1 MYLEAILYTMTTEN
15 SSATAP
21 VPPGCLLIVAAPSGA
36 GKSTLVN
43 ALLKR
48 EPAIGLSVSFTTRA
62 PRPGEVDGEHYHF
75 INEARFES
83 LRRQGEF
90 LEYAEVHGHFY
101 GTSAPW
107 LAAQMQAGHD
117 VLLEIDWQGAR
128 QVRRR
133 FPFAVGIFIL
143 PPSVAVLESRLR
155 SRGQDSEAVIARRLL
170 NAGSEMAHAHEFD
183 YVLVNDQFDA
193 ALDAMHG
200 IARAARQRF
209 AVQWARNAGVLSE
222 LGVLAG

>member
-1 MYLEAILYTMTTEN
+1 MTT
-15 SSATAP
+15 SHT
-21 VPPGCLLIVAAPSGA
+21 PGCLFIVAAPSGA

-48 EPAIGLSVSFTTRA
+48 ESDIGLSISCTTRP
-62 PRPGEVDGEHYHF
+62 PRPGEKDGEHYNF
-75 INEARFES
+75 IDEARFEQ

-90 LEYAEVHGHFY
+90 LEYAEVHGNFY

-107 LAAQMQAGHD
+107 LAAQMQSGKD

-128 QVRRR
+128 QVRKH
-133 FPFAVGIFIL
+133 FPQAVGIFIL
-143 PPSVAVLESRLR
+143 PPSIQALEARLKL
-155 SRGQDSEAVIARRLL
+155 RGQDSASVIARRLL

-183 YVLVNDQFDA
+183 YVLVNDHFDV

-200 IARAARQRF
+200 IVRAARQRF
-209 AVQWARNAGVLSE
+209 TVQMARHTALLQE
-222 LGVLAG
+222 LGVQAAP